1 VWRWIGPL
9 LALLL
14 LPLAACGPKRVEE
27 PVYSSPNA
35 RVSLRRIIESGE
47 PVARGYEHPVIIA
60 DVRVAHI
67 LALLSYEDPEQARNA
82 AIRSEQVY
90 DIAEGMARALEKAGP
105 DDEVVVAAFSRE
117 RRLGIFTQD
126 RVTSFRSWV
135 GNGQLHLEF
144 YAVNQILEEPG
155 VANESEV
162 YRIPLETP
170 ERAPRFRLVAGR
182 GMAVSGP
189 RTIVVD
195 WRDPYFRQPVGM
207 KVGGAG
213 VRRQTVL
220 MEAEE
225 GPVVAPQ
232 TEGLSDAEIRA
243 LDQLEAARRSGLV
256 TEAEFQRRRR
266 LVLEG
271 RFGEAGFE
279 EEP

>member
-1 VWRWIGPL
+1 
-9 LALLL
+9 
-14 LPLAACGPKRVEE
+14 VEE
-27 PVYSSPNA
+27 EVYASPNA
-35 RVSLRRIIESGE
+35 RVSLRRVVEGGE
-47 PVARGYEHPVIIA
+47 PVPRGYEHPVVIA

-67 LALLSYEDPEQARNA
+67 LALLSYEDSEQARHA
-82 AIRSEQVY
+82 TIRTEQVY
-90 DIAEGMARALEKAGP
+90 DIAEGMARALAKAGP

-135 GNGQLHLEF
+135 ENSQIHLEF
-144 YAVNQILEEPG
+144 YAVNEILEEPG
-155 VANESEV
+155 VANESKV
-162 YRIPLETP
+162 YRTPLEAP
-170 ERAPRFRLVAGR
+170 ERAPRFRLVAGQA
-182 GMAVSGP
+182 MAVSGQ
-189 RTIVVD
+189 RTVVVD

-225 GPVVAPQ
+225 EPVVAPQ
-232 TEGLSDAEIRA
+232 TEGLTDAEIRA